1 MALPL
6 ALFMVLLTDRTPVLS
21 SSELLLA
28 HNCAATRVPQ
38 ASSLHFNMVPWC
50 LLCLHFQHCRVGAN
64 TDGCEGKKHKGGA
77 QAISSS
83 HSTPM
88 AWRREEGRTQV
99 DTAST
104 SY

>member
-6 ALFMVLLTDRTPVLS
+6 ASFMVWLTDRTPVLS
-21 SSELLLA
+21 SSELVLA

-50 LLCLHFQHCRVGAN
+50 LLCLHFQHCREDAY
-64 TDGCEGKKHKGGA
+64 TEGCEGKKLEGGA

-83 HSTPM
+83 QSTPT
-88 AWRREEGRTQV
+88 ARRREEGRTQV